1 MSSKIKVDT
10 IENVAGSGNVSLGSG
25 HNLVVPGT
33 VSITGESTLTG
44 GAKVNTI
51 KHTGGTS
58 AMTINSSGDVI
69 ETNYNIDQWR
79 LTNTFNTNSAV
90 ISGTWAR
97 PNDASY
103 GRIGTGMTESS
114 GVFTFPITGLW
125 LVSTNFQINVRGADD
140 LAGYYVQVSTDS
152 GNTSDIIASAYES
165 NKVSGQ
171 DGRGGTATMNLINVT
186 NASTFQVFF
195 KTSSI
200 GSTDTHI
207 RGAVNENQSMVTFE
221 RKGPAQ

>member
-114 GVFTFPITGLW
+114 GVFTFPTTGVY
-125 LVSTNFQINVRGADD
+125 LVTFHVRFNIEYSDTFAE
-140 LAGYYVQVSTDS
+140 VQLKVSTDG
-152 GNTSDIIASAYES
+152 GNSSDVVATVGKGSTH
-165 NKVSGQ
+165 
-171 DGRGGTATMNLINVT
+171 TATGSYHGSISALVNVT
-186 NASTFQVFF
+186 NASNFQVFT
-195 KTSSI
+195 KASSME
-200 GSTDTHI
+200 GNSTEV
-207 RGAVNENQSMVTFE
+207 RGHTDENQTMLIFE
-221 RKGPAQ
+221 RKGPSQ

>member
-1 MSSKIKVDT
+1 MTKFFKLFQDT
-10 IENVAGSGNVSLGSG
+10 DF
-25 HNLVVPGT
+25 
-33 VSITGESTLTG
+33 LTG
-44 GAKVNTI
+44 LLTLAIASLSYAGI
-51 KHTGGTS
+51 
-58 AMTINSSGDVI
+58 GD
-69 ETNYNIDQWR
+69 D
-79 LTNTFNTNSAV
+79 
-90 ISGTWAR
+90 
-97 PNDASY
+97 
-103 GRIGTGMTESS
+103 MKESS

-152 GNTSDIIASAYES
+152 GNTSDIVASAYES

-207 RGAVNENQSMVTFE
+207 RGATNENQSMVTIE

>member
-79 LTNTFNTNSAV
+79 LTNTFNTNNAV

-125 LVSTNFQINVRGADD
+125 LVTTNFQISVRGADD

-152 GNTSDIIASAYES
+152 GNTSDIVASAYES

-186 NASTFQVFF
+186 NSSTFQVFF

-200 GSTDTHI
+200 GSTDTQI
-207 RGAVNENQSMVTFE
+207 RGAINENQTMVTFE
-221 RKGPAQ
+221 RKGPSQ